1 MTLAICHPLQDAENA
16 LEFGG
21 KAAHL
26 ARVHRLGCRVP
37 ETRVLGRE
45 ALRRFLAANELEEP
59 IAAYLQN
66 PDRSEAVFESIAA
79 AVARATVPAE
89 LRAEIRTVAEEL
101 LQVSPCGLAV
111 RSSAVCEDSER
122 ASFAGVFESYVGAL
136 TPDEVIEKVVACWR
150 AGWAPRA
157 LRYMDRMGLEPFA
170 DGMAVMVQEVVSAVS
185 SGVITTADPESG
197 DPWRFVLDATRGL
210 PIDLLSGSGVGD
222 SFRVDWESGAVL
234 EREIVAKPSV
244 TRATPEGV
252 VDVAVEAPAS
262 TEPAVSDEEISEVAR
277 IARELD
283 ERLDARLD
291 IEWAIT
297 PEGVWVLQARP
308 LTALPAFFPVELTP
322 EQERRSWKPALV
334 TLPLRADQPPHL
346 LTPLYRHYSEAEMW
360 HRYQP
365 ADIVL
370 TSIWRHELDVNGYR
384 YCETDPQPTFQDF
397 FEGPGEYEVWI
408 GENERRYRQRWDR
421 RGDELR
427 AIRDAATRG
436 IAETTSAA
444 ELIPVLLDVMDR
456 LWDLNAFGWS
466 GPQALGWMCEGALDH
481 LLGEHL
487 LGDRADTAVLLGGGS
502 DSYTFRV
509 SKAQQALGREIR
521 ETVVVEAF
529 EGLPL
534 DRVVPHLREAA
545 PDCDF
550 LARFESFCWEFGK
563 TPPSWLDRP
572 SFWSADAVDV
582 QIVSAV
588 KNAWRGKSRDVEAMQ
603 ARSRAQ
609 RQQQEREIHAALG
622 EAGSDAPERFDRL
635 LEWARYWGQALNDRH
650 GLTVGLLHER
660 ELVWQVGCRLVRE
673 GLFERVEDVLVLER
687 RDLESI
693 ARDGVTQAAREVCR
707 ERLWDFRRHRRLTP
721 VDALGAD
728 PPGEETAEAPP
739 AQTEEVAT
747 DEGGFQGRGFG
758 GGAATGRARKVED
771 LSDATVLESL
781 GEDDVLVLPHE
792 TAFHYADWHSL
803 LTVVKA
809 VVSPGRPSHHLARV
823 ARECAVPLV
832 GHVTGDLEAIPEGA
846 EIRVDGSSGRVEVVG

>member
-1 MTLAICHPLQDAENA
+1 MSSRWSLLEDA
-16 LEFGG
+16 LEVGG
-21 KAAHL
+21 KASNL
-26 ARVHRLGCRVP
+26 ARVHRLGHRVP

-59 IAAYLQN
+59 LAAYLQHT
-66 PDRSEAVFESIAA
+66 DRSEAAFEPIAA

-111 RSSAVCEDSER
+111 RSSAVCEDSEH
-122 ASFAGVFESYVGAL
+122 ASFAGVFESFVGVL
-136 TPDEVIEKVVACWR
+136 TPDEVIEKVVACWH
-150 AGWAPRA
+150 AVWAPRA
-157 LRYMDRMGLEPFA
+157 LRYMDRMELEPVA
-170 DGMAVMVQEVVSAVS
+170 DGMAVIVQEVVPAVS

-197 DPWRFVLDATRGL
+197 DPWRFVLDAVRGL

-244 TRATPEGV
+244 IQATPEGV

-262 TEPAVSDEEISEVAR
+262 AEPAVSDEEISEVAR

-283 ERLDARLD
+283 ERFDTRLD

-365 ADIVL
+365 EDIVL

-397 FEGPGEYEVWI
+397 FEGPGGYETWI
-408 GENERRYRQRWDR
+408 GENEGRYRQRWDR
-421 RGDELR
+421 RGDELQE
-427 AIRDAATRG
+427 IRDAATRG
-436 IAETTSAA
+436 IAQTTTAA

-456 LWDLNAFGWS
+456 LWDLNSFGWS

-481 LLGEHL
+481 FLGEHF
-487 LGDRADTAVLLGGGS
+487 LGETEVRADTAALLGGGS

-509 SKAQQALGREIR
+509 SKAQQALGRAIR
-521 ETVVVEAF
+521 EPLVVEAF

-534 DRVVPHLREAA
+534 DRIVPHLRAAA

-588 KNAWRGKSRDVEAMQ
+588 KNAWLGKSRDVEVMQ
-603 ARSRAQ
+603 ARTLTQ
-609 RQQQEREIHAALG
+609 RQEQEQEIRAALVETG
-622 EAGSDAPERFDRL
+622 GDTAERFDRL

-660 ELVWQVGCRLVRE
+660 ELVWQVGDRLVGE
-673 GLFERVEDVLVLER
+673 GLLERVEDVLVLER

-693 ARDGVTQAAREVCR
+693 ARDGVTRAGREVYR

-721 VDALGAD
+721 VDALGAA
-728 PPGEETAEAPP
+728 PPGEETAAAPP
-739 AQTEEVAT
+739 TQGEEVGD
-747 DEGGFQGRGFG
+747 DEEGIRGRGFG
-758 GGAATGRARKVED
+758 GGVATGRARKVVD
-771 LSDATVLESL
+771 LSDASVLESL
-781 GEDDVLVLPHE
+781 GENDVLVLPHE

-832 GHVTGDLEAIPEGA
+832 GHVTGDLQAIPEGA
-846 EIRVDGSSGRVEVVG
+846 EIRVDGSSGRVEVLG